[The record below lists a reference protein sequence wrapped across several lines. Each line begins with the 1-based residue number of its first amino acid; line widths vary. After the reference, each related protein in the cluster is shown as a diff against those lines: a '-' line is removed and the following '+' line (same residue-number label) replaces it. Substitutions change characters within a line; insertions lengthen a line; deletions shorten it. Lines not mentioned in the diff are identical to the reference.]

1 VGRPELYLDAAATT
15 PPLPAVLAV
24 MQQLQKTA
32 WANPSSLHGAG
43 LAAAD
48 ALERARWRM
57 AERFAVSPDQLI
69 VTSGATESVHLALLG
84 AAAAL
89 PSGRLVISAVE
100 HPAVIAAAH
109 QLEALG
115 WSIAEW
121 PVDEQGVVRLDQ
133 LERLLSAPTQLVSLI
148 AAQGEVG
155 ALQPVIE
162 IARACRERGIVIHS
176 DATQLVPQGCFLFE
190 RLGVDLL
197 TLSAHKFRGPRGVGL
212 LIRAP
217 GVALSPLQGGGGQEH
232 GLRSGTEPVALVCG
246 MAEALM
252 ALPSF
257 DPVPHRVPP
266 GCTAQIR
273 HQRDQLLERLL
284 ELPQLRLCG
293 PALDNRL
300 PHHIALLAT
309 TADGM
314 PLPGRDLVR
323 RLAAAGVACSSGS
336 ACSSGK
342 SADSAVL
349 TAMGIPGTER
359 QSGLRLTLGP
369 WLSDQD
375 LDAVPGCFASVL
387 EAWS

>member
-1 VGRPELYLDAAATT
+1 MERPELYLDAAATT
-15 PPLPAVLAV
+15 PPLPAVIAA
-24 MQQLQKTA
+24 MQQLQQTA

-43 LAAAD
+43 LAAAE
-48 ALERARWRM
+48 ALERARWRI
-57 AERFAVSPDQLI
+57 ADRFGIGADQLI

-84 AAAAL
+84 SAASL
-89 PSGRLVISAVE
+89 VPGRLVISAVE
-100 HPAVIAAAH
+100 HPAVIAAAR

-115 WSIAEW
+115 WSVAEW
-121 PVDEQGVVRLDQ
+121 PVDGQGVVRLDQ
-133 LERLLSAPTQLVSLI
+133 LDRLLSTPTRLVSLI

-155 ALQPVIE
+155 AMQPVIE
-162 IARACRERGIVIHS
+162 IARACRERGIPIHS

-217 GVALSPLQGGGGQEH
+217 GVALSPLLGGGGQEH
-232 GLRSGTEPVALVCG
+232 GLRAGTEPVALVCG

-257 DPVPHRVPP
+257 DPVTDPVPP
-266 GCTAQIR
+266 GSSTQIR
-273 HQRDQLLERLL
+273 HQRDQLLKRLL
-284 ELPQLRLCG
+284 AFPQLRLCG
-293 PALDNRL
+293 PPLDRRL
-300 PHHIALLAT
+300 PHHIALLAHAT
-309 TADGM
+309 DGR

-336 ACSSGK
+336 ACSSGT
-342 SADSAVL
+342 SSDSPVL
-349 TAMGIPGTER
+349 TAMGIPGPDR

-375 LDAVPGCFASVL
+375 LDAVPACFASAFKAL
-387 EAWS
+387 S